1 MPVIDYPPIPSVVVM
16 NPAAQPISGMNQK
29 TYMRLKTS
37 LQLNLRRQIF
47 LAVCDD
53 LELRSQLV
61 SQLQRELAP
70 QFVSLNL
77 NLADPNP
84 MAQVSQ
90 WLNQRTR
97 QITQFSSLATGFQI
111 LGIEHLTRQPAP
123 VQKRFLT
130 HLQAIEYYMPSLE
143 CTTLLWVPRPWL
155 RSIRQ
160 SAPTFWEWHTALFE
174 FEGDPTPLRPVQ
186 AITSLAA
193 HHSAT
198 SVQSSVV
205 RVPLAKIESV
215 THSLQGDIDS
225 VELEETALLREP
237 DALPDALWEILTQDL
252 DRWDVQPQSESIPS
266 KVVSAKL
273 PAVAPSTAE
282 PQPPALPIVSTLPAA
297 PLKQL
302 LIDALNQSP
311 ESEQHQAGL
320 ASLQQIEALQQQNV
334 PLQALAAA
342 YYGLGRA
349 YRECIEQGDSSEQTL
364 EIAIAAHR
372 QTLALLASDSSL
384 AADVANDLGNLYW
397 MRARHATA
405 AELQLSGLEQAIE
418 AYQLALQYADV
429 SQPQTCAMI
438 QNNLGSAYG
447 DLAQYREPAAN
458 LQKSIQAYEAA
469 LQHRSAE
476 TEPARYAATQ
486 NNLGTAYWNLA
497 QYDQPINWL
506 KRSIAAY
513 QEALRYYTPDTEPLS
528 YAMIQNNTG
537 TAYWNLAQHFQPT
550 KSGAPATASSP
561 EMLLR
566 LAIAAYQ
573 NALLYRT
580 LQAAP
585 AAYAAT
591 QNNLGTAYW
600 DLAMLPPTPMPE
612 RREQFQLAI
621 TAYEAA
627 IAAVAVLSE
636 RTTDRP
642 ALTFDVFATHNNL
655 GLAYYHLAM
664 DRPVVMAN
672 RDRQQALETAL
683 KHHLKALQGWDMAE
697 FQAST
702 LDFIIQTVRA
712 LFNEFGIQGQNLALS
727 QIPPNFLP
735 QVMSK
740 L

>member
-1 MPVIDYPPIPSVVVM
+1 M
-16 NPAAQPISGMNQK
+16 NSTAQPTSGINQK
-29 TYMRLKTS
+29 AYMRLKTS

-61 SQLQRELAP
+61 SQLQRELSP
-70 QFVSLNL
+70 RFVSLNL

-84 MAQVSQ
+84 LAQVSQ
-90 WLNQRTR
+90 WLNQRASQT
-97 QITQFSSLATGFQI
+97 THFSPLATGFQI

-143 CTTLLWVPRPWL
+143 CTTLLWIPRPWL

-186 AITSLAA
+186 AATSLTQQRPAISTQA
-193 HHSAT
+193 
-198 SVQSSVV
+198 SVV
-205 RVPLAKIESV
+205 RVPLAKIEASSF
-215 THSLQGDIDS
+215 TQGDIDS

-252 DRWDVQPQSESIPS
+252 DRWDVQPQSAPIRS
-266 KVVSAKL
+266 KVVSAEL
-273 PAVAPSTAE
+273 PAASINVE
-282 PQPPALPIVSTLPAA
+282 PQSTVLPIGSTLPVS

-311 ESEQHQAGL
+311 EAEQHQAGL

-334 PLQALAAA
+334 PLRALASA

-364 EIAIAAHR
+364 GIAIAAHR
-372 QTLALLASDSSL
+372 QTLELLEGDSSL
-384 AADVANDLGNLYW
+384 KADVANDLGNLYW
-397 MRARHATA
+397 MRSRNVTT

-418 AYQLALQYADV
+418 AYHIALQHADV
-429 SQPQTCAMI
+429 GQPQTCAMI

-469 LQHRSAE
+469 LQQRAAE
-476 TEPARYAATQ
+476 AEPARYAATQ

-513 QEALRYYTPDTEPLS
+513 QEALRYYTPETEPLS
-528 YAMIQNNTG
+528 YAMIQNNIG
-537 TAYWNLAQHFQPT
+537 TAYWNLAQHIQPT
-550 KSGAPATASSP
+550 KSGSPAASSSP

-573 NALLYRT
+573 NALIYRT

-591 QNNLGTAYW
+591 QNNLGTAFW
-600 DLAMLPPTPMPE
+600 DLTMLPGTAISE

-627 IAAVAVLSE
+627 IAAVAVLAE

-664 DRPVVMAN
+664 DRPVGMAT

-683 KHHLKALQGWDMAE
+683 KHHLKALQGWESMAE

-702 LDFIIQTVRA
+702 LDLIVQTVRA
-712 LFNEFGIQGQNLALS
+712 LFSEFGIQGQNLALS